1 MYKFW
6 AVSREQIVRYTP
18 GTPDP
23 PGDNRDTRHA
33 TLNDRAGVGVA
44 CHAMIAGSPAT
55 SCGSQCSLA
64 LGLAG
69 GAKHRFG
76 ERDQPSRGC
85 VSTPKGS
92 WT

>member
-18 GTPDP
+18 GTADP

-64 LGLAG
+64 LGHLRLG
-69 GAKHRFG
+69 GASQLTAPWRAVLSY
-76 ERDQPSRGC
+76 R
-85 VSTPKGS
+85 V
-92 WT
+92 

>member
-55 SCGSQCSLA
+55 RGDSQCSLA
-64 LGLAG
+64 LGLCDDVAT
-69 GAKHRFG
+69 RF
-76 ERDQPSRGC
+76 R
-85 VSTPKGS
+85 TPRSDVLGVR
-92 WT
+92 